1 MAIASDATGS
11 LLTEKV
17 AARLLAVSNRTLQT
31 WRCKGI
37 GPAFVRAGRAVRYRQ
52 TDLDAWIVANTVGR
66 GEFDPGKSP
75 KTDRLCR

>member
-1 MAIASDATGS
+1 MATATDATGS

-31 WRCKGI
+31 WRFRGI

-52 TDLDAWIVANTVGR
+52 TDLDAWISANTVNYSEPKRGARPGGGR
-66 GEFDPGKSP
+66 ECP
-75 KTDRLCR
+75 

>member
-1 MAIASDATGS
+1 MATATDATGS

-31 WRCKGI
+31 WRFRGI

-52 TDLDAWIVANTVGR
+52 TDLDDWVSANTVGNSEPKNRARPR
-66 GEFDPGKSP
+66 GGRECP
-75 KTDRLCR
+75 